1 MASTVWGIDLGTTY
15 SCIARVDDSERPVV
29 ISNREGF
36 PTTPSVVVF
45 TGPED
50 YVVGAQAVRQAPTE
64 PENVSML
71 VKRHMGDP
79 DWGFTAH
86 GKRRSAPEISALILR
101 AVADDAEQQ
110 TGEKVQDVVITVPAY
125 FGVAQREA
133 TKAAGKIAGLN
144 VIDIINEP
152 TAAAFSYG
160 FAQGEDTS
168 ETVLVYDLGG
178 GTFDVT
184 VIRLDSGAITPLV
197 TDGNHMLGGANW
209 DEQLLTEIV
218 RRFTEANPDAGDPLD
233 DEVVGMELRQKAE
246 ETKQILTGSASARQ
260 AISMPT
266 ARGFVEITRE
276 EFEAITRP
284 LLDSTIDLTRNVVR
298 EAEALGAD
306 HFDRVLL
313 VGGSSFM
320 PAVKQALIDAFGW
333 TPELSDP
340 NQAVAKGAALAGS
353 RADLRAA
360 IEQRLSEAGKTIETA
375 TPEELEQAAAE
386 IAPER
391 GMRAATAV
399 SIATRKLSNVLSKG
413 FGVALLKPDADPGHS
428 PDTDPASF
436 EIKHLVQRNDPVPL
450 TEPRR
455 EKVFTTVHNQSHIS
469 MWLYEQGGADLS
481 GEVLDNTFLTKGG
494 IELPGDD
501 PVNSPLEV
509 EFHLAPDATL
519 TATLKHP
526 RVATP
531 LTLTH
536 SIDKSAIMSEQQI
549 EAARASVSALRRG

>member
-29 ISNREGF
+29 IPNREGF

-45 TGPED
+45 TGPDD

-64 PENVSML
+64 PENVCML
-71 VKRHMGDP
+71 VKRHMGNP
-79 DWGFTAH
+79 EWSFTAH
-86 GKRRSAPEISALILR
+86 GKRRSAQEISALILR

-144 VIDIINEP
+144 VVDIINEP

-160 FAQGEDTS
+160 FAQGEDAS

-184 VIRLDSGAITPLV
+184 VIRLDAGGIIPLV
-197 TDGNHMLGGANW
+197 TDGDHMLGGANW

-218 RRFTEANPDAGDPLD
+218 RRFMEANPEAGDPLD
-233 DEVVGMELRQKAE
+233 DDVVGMELRQKAE

-260 AISMPT
+260 PINLPA
-266 ARGFVEITRE
+266 ARSFVEITRE
-276 EFEAITRP
+276 EFEAATKP
-284 LLDSTIDLTRNVVR
+284 LLDRTIDLTRNVAR
-298 EAEALGAD
+298 EAEALGAAS
-306 HFDRVLL
+306 FDRVLL

-320 PAVKQALIDAFGW
+320 PAVKQALIDAFQW

-353 RADLRAA
+353 RADLRTA
-360 IEQRLSEAGKTIETA
+360 IEQRLSEAGKTIDTA
-375 TPEELEQAAAE
+375 TPQELEQAAAE

-391 GMRAATAV
+391 GMRAATAI
-399 SIATRKLSNVLSKG
+399 SIATRQLSNVLSKG
-413 FGVALLKPDADPGHS
+413 FGVALLKPNADPSHS
-428 PDTDPASF
+428 PDINPESF
-436 EIKHLVQRNDPVPL
+436 QIDHLVQRNDPIPL
-450 TEPRR
+450 PEPRS
-455 EKVFTTVHNQSHIS
+455 EEVLTTVPNQSHIE

-481 GEVLDNTFLTKGG
+481 QDVLDNTFLTKGG
-494 IELPGDD
+494 IGLPGDD
-501 PVNSPLEV
+501 PLGSSLEV
-509 EFHLAPDATL
+509 KFQLEQDGTL
-519 TATLKHP
+519 TVTLTHP

-536 SIDKSAIMSEQQI
+536 SIDKSAIMSEEQI
-549 EAARASVSALRRG
+549 EAARASVSTLRRG